1 MEMEIYLK
9 ETSSGDS
16 NELQK
21 SESCEVQRQ
30 DTNKYEDPARCNGR
44 AVTLWVS
51 YGKEL

>member
-9 ETSSGDS
+9 EASSGDPD
-16 NELQK
+16 ELQK
-21 SESCEVQRQ
+21 SESCEVQCR